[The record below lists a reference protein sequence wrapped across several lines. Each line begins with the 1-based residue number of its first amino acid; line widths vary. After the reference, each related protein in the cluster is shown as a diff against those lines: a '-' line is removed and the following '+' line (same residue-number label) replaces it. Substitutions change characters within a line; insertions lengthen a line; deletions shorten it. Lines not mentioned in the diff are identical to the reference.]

1 MGWGGGRDM
10 RFPGGRILV
19 DFGTF
24 FFLVASIVYNKS
36 VTLIGEA
43 GAGKPTL
50 ARISASGL

>member
-19 DFGTF
+19 DFGIF